1 MIIKPLLKPTSA
13 VTSEASKVKVTLPI
27 TITYLFLKHMK
38 IKLDDSQKIA
48 LMWRLREFT
57 QDIALSN

>member
-48 LMWRLREFT
+48 LM
-57 QDIALSN
+57 

>member
-27 TITYLFLKHMK
+27 TSTYLFTPYEDQIRQLPENCADVKV
-38 IKLDDSQKIA
+38 A
-48 LMWRLREFT
+48 
-57 QDIALSN
+57 